1 MIQFDEKFYFYLMAL
16 IPVLLLI
23 YVVHQIWKRRTQ
35 KRFADPALLRKLAPD
50 RSLFKPQL
58 KLILFL
64 LALAFLTLGLVNP
77 KMGTKLETVKREGV
91 DIVFAVDVSKSMLA
105 EDIAPNRLEK
115 GKRIVSEIINELAS
129 DRVGIIAYAGQ
140 AYPQL
145 PITTDYGAAK
155 MFLQSLNTDM
165 LTSQGTAINEAI
177 KLASTY
183 YNDEEQTNRVLLIIS
198 DGEDHSEGAVLDAV
212 DLATEQGIKIY
223 TIGIGQLKGA
233 PIPIKRNGVLET
245 LKKNSEGE
253 VVITRLN
260 EEVLAEIA
268 SDGNGAYINGENT
281 AEVVELI
288 KETLDQ
294 MDKKE
299 FEAKQFAEFKDQFQ
313 WFLGIALL
321 LLFLDIFVLERKTA
335 WLRRLDLF
343 NEKNAG

>member
-1 MIQFDEKFYFYLMAL
+1 MIQFDEKFYFYLLAL

-23 YVVHQIWKRRTQ
+23 YVVQQIWKRRTQ
-35 KRFADPALLRKLAPD
+35 KRFADPVLLRKLAPD

-115 GKRIVSEIINELAS
+115 AKRIVSEIINELAS

-165 LTSQGTAINEAI
+165 LSSQGTAINEAI

-212 DLATEQGIKIY
+212 DLATEQGIRIY
-223 TIGIGQLKGA
+223 TIGIGQPKGA
-233 PIPIKRNGVLET
+233 PIPIKRNGILET
-245 LKKNSEGE
+245 LKKDAEGE

-260 EEVLAEIA
+260 EEVLSEIA

-313 WFLGIALL
+313 WFLGIAVL